1 MDIKSLSEKFYDY
14 SVSIRGYKKD
24 TILRYKN
31 AINVYCKF
39 ANINDI
45 SQVSEENVRAL
56 FYYGRTERNWTP
68 NTFHCYHKSL
78 LVFFRWCIEQGFMTQ
93 QNPILAIEK
102 PRIENR
108 LPKKLTKQDTLK
120 LLEIVDNF
128 PWQSKFLRY
137 RNYAMFATLIFCGLR
152 KQELLRLKYGDVDI
166 ENLSVFVKLGKG
178 NKDRIIP
185 MSKKLGEILSKY
197 LEERNKLKKTCSE
210 FFVSLNKNVGLGDM
224 GIKNLTTK
232 IRQISGIDFT
242 LHKLRHSYACLMI
255 SGGCD
260 IYSLSRMM
268 GHSSISTTQIYLH
281 SSLDELRIQM
291 AKHPLNDI

>member
-152 KQELLRLKYGDVDI
+152 KQELLRLKYSDVDI

-281 SSLDELRIQM
+281 SSLDELRIQI

>member
-1 MDIKSLSEKFYDY
+1 MDIKLLAEKFYDY

-39 ANINDI
+39 AKINDV

-56 FYYGRTERNWTP
+56 FFYGRTERNWTP

-78 LVFFRWCIEQGFMTQ
+78 LVFFRWCIQQGFMAQ

-102 PRIENR
+102 PKIENR

-137 RNYAMFATLIFCGLR
+137 RNYAMFATLVFCGLR
-152 KQELLRLKYGDVDI
+152 KQELLKLKYSDVDI
-166 ENLSVFVKLGKG
+166 ENLSIFIKLGKG
-178 NKDRIIP
+178 DKDRVIP
-185 MSKKLGEILSKY
+185 MSKKLGGILSKY
-197 LEERNKLKKTCSE
+197 LEERNKLKKTCPE
-210 FFVSLNKNVGLGDM
+210 FFVSLNKNVGLGEYHFPS
-224 GIKNLTTK
+224 N
-232 IRQISGIDFT
+232 
-242 LHKLRHSYACLMI
+242 
-255 SGGCD
+255 
-260 IYSLSRMM
+260 
-268 GHSSISTTQIYLH
+268 SS
-281 SSLDELRIQM
+281 
-291 AKHPLNDI
+291 